1 MARAAVVL
9 LAAAAV
15 GLAAYTKYGGNDAG
29 NHAAAIQVVY
39 AYSSNQEE
47 LLLPLIREFNDA
59 QRELGGRRVEI
70 VGESVSSGDAE
81 AKIAAKSLRA
91 TLWSP
96 ASSLWGRLL
105 DFDADAKWVA
115 DDNPA

>member
-1 MARAAVVL
+1 MVRAVVVL

-15 GLAAYTKYGGNDAG
+15 GLAAYTKYGKDGAG
-29 NHAAAIQVVY
+29 SSAGSIRVVY
-39 AYSSNQEE
+39 AYSSNQED

-59 QRELGGRRVEI
+59 KQEVGGRRVEI
-70 VGESVSSGDAE
+70 AGESVSSGDAE
-81 AKIAAKSLRA
+81 TKIAAKTLQA

-105 DFDADAKWVA
+105 DFDADATWVP
-115 DDNPA
+115 DD